1 MVNNILIQ
9 VLGTIAEQERETIRK
24 RQAEG
29 IEAAKQKGK
38 KLGRPALAFPDNW
51 QSVYDS
57 WQSGEITAKT
67 AMELTNTK
75 RTSFY
80 KLVSMTK

>member
-1 MVNNILIQ
+1 MVNNILIE
-9 VLGTIAEQERETIRK
+9 VLGTIAEQERETIKK

-38 KLGRPALAFPDNW
+38 KLGRPALTFPENW
-51 QSVYDS
+51 SEVYAS
-57 WQSGEITAKT
+57 WKSGEITAKT
-67 AMELTNTK
+67 AMEMTETK

-80 KLVSMTK
+80 KLVNMTE